1 MAVDS
6 TLVAEASEAWS
17 AADRPTRHH
26 RCCLVFGSH
35 GLPVATAADRLSQV
49 EDGLHGLLAVAE
61 VWPLAA
67 DSRRLAWASS
77 PAPRQAAPADGDDH
91 GQSIDSHGR
100 GRRRTRLRRRKK
112 DHRPQATP
120 GGRYLGFDLGGRRAR
135 RLLARSRRR
144 PFRGD
149 GFERALPAAEGH
161 LRRQRLR
168 PPGIA
173 RLDSSDLRLDPA
185 NGAATLPSPGLRR
198 PAQPWIV
205 ERTFS
210 WIIRHRRNARDY
222 ERNTDTSET
231 MIYITMISLMVRRL
245 ATQK

>member
-1 MAVDS
+1 MSDYPSDLSDEQWQLIRPLLPKRAKRGRPPIDRRDIIDAVLY
-6 TLVAEASEAWS
+6 LVRTGCQWRQLPI
-17 AADRPTRHH
+17 DFPKWKTVYT
-26 RCCLVFGSH
+26 VFWRWRKS
-35 GLPVATAADRLSQV
+35 GLWQRIHDALRGRVRQ
-49 EDGLHGLLAVAE
+49 
-61 VWPLAA
+61 
-67 DSRRLAWASS
+67 R
-77 PAPRQAAPADGDDH
+77 RQAAPADGDDH

-198 PAQPWIV
+198 PAQALD
-205 ERTFS
+205 
-210 WIIRHRRNARDY
+210 RRAHVLVDHS
-222 ERNTDTSET
+222 TSPQRPG
-231 MIYITMISLMVRRL
+231 L
-245 ATQK
+245 